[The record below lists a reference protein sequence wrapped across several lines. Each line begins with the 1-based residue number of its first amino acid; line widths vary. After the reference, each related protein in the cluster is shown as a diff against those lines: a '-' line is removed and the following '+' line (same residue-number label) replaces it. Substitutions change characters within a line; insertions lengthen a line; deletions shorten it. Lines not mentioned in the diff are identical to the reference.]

1 MFTLYK
7 NLVIEQMT
15 RQDYRFIVSVRS
27 TAPTSSCPL
36 CASASEDIHSHY
48 RRTLSDLPSSGF
60 PVLLELTVR
69 RFFCRN
75 PQCARRI
82 FTERLPDLVQPWA
95 QMTNRLRE
103 ALRGLS
109 FATCAEVGSRLAPL
123 LGMKSSASTLLRC
136 QRATVLPEPEP
147 FKKIGLD
154 DFAFRRGRT
163 YGTLI
168 VNLETHRL
176 IDVLPDRTAATVTA
190 WLAAHPDI
198 ELISRDRGSD
208 YAAAATVGAPQALQ
222 VCDRWHLLRNL
233 SEYVTTFLARMRAQI
248 RKASQALAPPGQ
260 EDALEG
266 RRKAE
271 LEALEQA
278 RQNRREERRAR
289 KTVLEQAKES
299 HQAQR
304 LDQYQQVLELWD
316 QGYSAYEIAPRV
328 GISERTVRRLRA
340 QGVET
345 RPRRRRPSPLDAY
358 ASYLRQRREQGY
370 QNGQRLYEEL
380 QAKGYTGSSR
390 ALYRYLNRWRS
401 PSTSEAQPEPSKRRW
416 RSRTKAAPPAGPFD
430 ECNAKQA
437 VWLYLRSPD
446 VLSATEQ
453 EQLAF
458 LRQVHPTLEI
468 TYQLVQEFAVML
480 RRRQGE
486 RLDTW
491 LEQVRTSQI
500 PELLRFAGGIERD
513 KAAVQAAL
521 LLPYSNDLIAYC
533 TPSAWLACSLIFVSI
548 LHRGMLIGRRKHC
561 RPLIIDP
568 IHRKQPRPSPGH
580 ERFSAHPVSGGRFI
594 SGEQTALS

>member
-1 MFTLYK
+1 MEGISFFTLHE
-7 NLVIEQMT
+7 NLMIEQIIQ
-15 RQDYRFIVSVRS
+15 QDHRFIVSVKT
-27 TAPTSSCPL
+27 TAPTSCCPL
-36 CASASEDIHSHY
+36 CASASENVHSHY
-48 RRTLSDLPSSGF
+48 LRTLSDLPSSGLA
-60 PVLLELTVR
+60 VLIKLTVR

-75 PQCARRI
+75 PLCARRI
-82 FTERLPDLVQPWA
+82 FSERLPDLVQPWA

-103 ALRGLS
+103 ALRELS
-109 FATCAEVGSRLAPL
+109 FATCAEVASRLAPL
-123 LGMKSSASTLLRC
+123 LGMKSSASTLLRS
-136 QRATVLPEPEP
+136 QRAACLPEPEP

-176 IDVLPDRTAATVTA
+176 IDLLPDRTAATVTA
-190 WLAAHPDI
+190 WLAAHPEI
-198 ELISRDRGSD
+198 ELISRDRASD
-208 YAAAATVGAPQALQ
+208 YAAAATAGAPQALQ

-248 RKASQALAPPGQ
+248 RKASQALAPPVQ
-260 EDALEG
+260 DDHFED

-289 KTVLEQAKES
+289 KTVLEQAKEAR
-299 HQAQR
+299 QAQR
-304 LDQYQQVLELWD
+304 LDQYQQVFELWD

-328 GISERTVRRLRA
+328 GISERTVRQLRA
-340 QGVET
+340 YGVET
-345 RPRRRRPSPLDAY
+345 RPRRRRPSPLDHY
-358 ASYLRQRREQGY
+358 ASYLRRRWEEGC

-401 PSTSEAQPEPSKRRW
+401 PSTQEVAPASTKRRW
-416 RSRTKAAPPAGPFD
+416 RSRKKAAPPAGPFD

-446 VLSATEQ
+446 ALNASEQ
-453 EQLAF
+453 EQLTF
-458 LRQVHPTLEI
+458 LRQVHPTLET

-486 RLDTW
+486 RLETW
-491 LEQVRTSQI
+491 LEQVRTSHI

-521 LLPYSNDLIAYC
+521 LLPYSNGVVEGHVHRLKLIKRQGY
-533 TPSAWLACSLIFVSI
+533 
-548 LHRGMLIGRRKHC
+548 GRASF
-561 RPLIIDP
+561 PLL
-568 IHRKQPRPSPGH
+568 RQRVLY
-580 ERFSAHPVSGGRFI
+580 A
-594 SGEQTALS
+594 A